1 MLYVFHLSVRFLSF
15 GGSVERLVASKA
27 VVINFSG
34 FCSLPTK
41 GKNPFGSGV
50 GITKPPISV
59 FRPFLSQLPYP
70 MSEDQPPL
78 GGGASPLSGP
88 GTLAVADLAEKIAQK
103 TGGQQRS
110 NYLTAKSWRVLA
122 DQ

>member
-1 MLYVFHLSVRFLSF
+1 MLYVFHLPVRFLSF

-78 GGGASPLSGP
+78 G
-88 GTLAVADLAEKIAQK
+88 DAEPAAGFDDRDDGRNAWTRDK
-103 TGGQQRS
+103 
-110 NYLTAKSWRVLA
+110 
-122 DQ
+122 